1 MRMTLGAGQV
11 VSMLTFYSK
20 NMSFY
25 TAGVYNFCISYL
37 TDAYLGRLIEP
48 FFILIIPFLIFRHT
62 PSGISLNY
70 LEAL

>member
-1 MRMTLGAGQV
+1 
-11 VSMLTFYSK
+11 
-20 NMSFY
+20 MSFY